1 MQIPN
6 HEVNPC
12 QDSRTGIDLDM
23 VLKLILTKGLPASGK
38 TTWAKTYLQAHPK
51 TANLCKDD
59 LRLQL
64 PDSQEREDRV
74 VKVRDLLT
82 EHYLSEGYSVI
93 WSDTNL
99 NPIHTQRAA
108 ELTKPHQAQL
118 IIQDFTHVALTECI
132 RRDLLR
138 LHPVGQEVIHQMYQ
152 DYLASPSPKLEPLN

>member
-1 MQIPN
+1 
-6 HEVNPC
+6 
-12 QDSRTGIDLDM
+12 M

-38 TTWAKTYLQAHPK
+38 TTWAKTYIQEHPK

-64 PDSQEREDRV
+64 PETQEREDRV
-74 VKVRDLLT
+74 VQVQDLLT

-99 NPIHTQRAA
+99 NPIHTKRATELA
-108 ELTKPHQAQL
+108 EQYQAQL
-118 IIQDFTHVALTECI
+118 IIQDFTHVALAECI

-138 LHPVGQEVIHQMYQ
+138 PHPVGQQVINQMYN
-152 DYLASPSPKLEPLN
+152 DYLAQPAHKIVLNPPH